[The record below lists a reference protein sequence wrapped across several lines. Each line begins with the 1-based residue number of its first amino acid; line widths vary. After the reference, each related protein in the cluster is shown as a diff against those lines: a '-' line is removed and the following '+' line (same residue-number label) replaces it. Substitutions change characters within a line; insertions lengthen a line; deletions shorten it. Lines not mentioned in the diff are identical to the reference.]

1 MSYDENE
8 KEEIMVIED
17 YDLVHEKIRNASYWH
32 FIYTNNNLPASRVQD
47 LFSRRITKKF
57 SQELDCLLPTKES
70 DLIVRNYLMSDKNDE
85 YIFLRVSEFPS
96 LIKDLSIRICSNVL
110 EKLSKFDVVDV
121 IWDQEVENFAFQI
134 NPQYLDRNVV
144 TAKEFL
150 NCVYKLAKKHLKL
163 KDHSSKIK
171 RGKK

>member
-1 MSYDENE
+1 MSYDEDE

-32 FIYTNNNLPASRVQD
+32 FIYTNNNLPSNRVQD

-70 DLIVRNYLMSDKNDE
+70 DLIVRNYLISDKNDE

-110 EKLSKFDVVDV
+110 EKLSKFDVVDI

-134 NPQYLDRNVV
+134 NPQYLDRDVV
-144 TAKEFL
+144 TAKQFL
-150 NCVYKLAKKHLKL
+150 SCVYKLAKKHLKL
-163 KDHSSKIK
+163 KDHSSRIK

>member
-1 MSYDENE
+1 MSYDKDE

-17 YDLVHEKIRNASYWH
+17 YDLVHEKIKNASYWH
-32 FIYTNNNLPASRVQD
+32 FMYTNNNLPADRVQD

-57 SQELDCLLPTKES
+57 SQELICLLPIKES
-70 DLIVRNYLMSDKNDE
+70 NLIIKNYLIKDKKSDCL
-85 YIFLRVSEFPS
+85 FLRVSEFPS

-110 EKLSKFDVVDV
+110 EKLSKHDVVEV

-134 NPQYLDRNVV
+134 NPLYLDSNVI
-144 TAKEFL
+144 TAKQFL

-163 KDHSSKIK
+163 KDHSIKTK
-171 RGKK
+171 RGEK

>member
-1 MSYDENE
+1 MSYDEDE

-32 FIYTNNNLPASRVQD
+32 FMYTNNNLPSDRVQD

-57 SQELDCLLPTKES
+57 SQELICLLPVKES
-70 DLIVRNYLMSDKNDE
+70 DLIIKNYLIKDKKSDCV
-85 YIFLRVSEFPS
+85 FLRVSEFPS

-110 EKLSKFDVVDV
+110 EKLSKHDVVEV

-134 NPQYLDRNVV
+134 NPLYLDRNVI
-144 TAKEFL
+144 TAKQFL

-163 KDHSSKIK
+163 KDHSIKTK
-171 RGKK
+171 RGEK

>member
-1 MSYDENE
+1 MSYDEDE

-32 FIYTNNNLPASRVQD
+32 FMYTNNNLPSDRVQD

-57 SQELDCLLPTKES
+57 SQELICLLPVKES
-70 DLIVRNYLMSDKNDE
+70 DLIIKNYLIKDKKSDCV
-85 YIFLRVSEFPS
+85 FSS

-110 EKLSKFDVVDV
+110 EKLSKHDVVEV

-134 NPQYLDRNVV
+134 NPLYLDRNVI
-144 TAKEFL
+144 TAKQFL

-163 KDHSSKIK
+163 KDHSIKTK
-171 RGKK
+171 RGEK

>member
-1 MSYDENE
+1 MSYDEDE

-32 FIYTNNNLPASRVQD
+32 FIYTNNNLPSTRVQD

-57 SQELDCLLPTKES
+57 AQELDCLLPAKES
-70 DLIVRNYLMSDKNDE
+70 DLIVRNYLMSDKSNE
-85 YIFLRVSEFPS
+85 YIFLKVSEFPS

-110 EKLSKFDVVDV
+110 EKLSKFDVVDI

-134 NPQYLDRNVV
+134 NPQYLDRDVV
-144 TAKEFL
+144 TAKQFL
-150 NCVYKLAKKHLKL
+150 SCVYKLAKKHLKL